1 MENASK
7 AMIIVAG
14 ALIGIMILSLGVI
27 LFNEMQSYVQTT
39 NDKIDS
45 NAQNAFNTQFTNFIS
60 ENLTIHDVITAA
72 NLANQNNIDYNMRP
86 EDATTAIDP
95 SRLFVAV
102 YLDDVRIDNTISEN
116 AADLLSNN
124 LEETYECL
132 PENVIYSLT
141 TGRVYEIH
149 FSTKNS

>member
-14 ALIGIMILSLGVI
+14 ALIGVMIVSLGII
-27 LFNEMQSYVQTT
+27 LFDEMQAYVQVT
-39 NDKIDS
+39 NDKIDA

-60 ENLTIHDVITAA
+60 ENLKIHDIISAA
-72 NLANQNNIDYNMRP
+72 NLAYENNIDYNMTP
-86 EDATTAIDP
+86 EDTTTDVDP

-102 YLDDVRIDNTISEN
+102 YLDGDRIDDTIPEE

-124 LEETYECL
+124 LEKTYECL
-132 PENVIYSLT
+132 SENVKYSQA
-141 TGRVYEIH
+141 TGRIYEIH
-149 FSTKNS
+149 FSTK